1 LHYLA
6 ANKLKQSHKNSF
18 LAQHDEIKRKKWI
31 GLTPWSD
38 RCLAI
43 LWIARNDWT
52 RITHFI
58 NTNTCCQLHKPLN
71 FTIITKRFETMR
83 PRGGGCTWIK
93 SWWGTEMPTYTDQK
107 ISNRIS
113 NVNYKILNEL
123 KKGIVC
129 NDASQRMRC
138 QICFLISQRTRQK
151 KATKTDLFFDMTLKI
166 NLTCRSLALFL
177 HLLCCML
184 HKINVFESQNVH

>member
-1 LHYLA
+1 MLLEINESKKTQKQQSNEINEHWLWWIK
-6 ANKLKQSHKNSF
+6 NK
-18 LAQHDEIKRKKWI
+18 
-31 GLTPWSD
+31 
-38 RCLAI
+38 
-43 LWIARNDWT
+43 
-52 RITHFI
+52 
-58 NTNTCCQLHKPLN
+58 
-71 FTIITKRFETMR
+71 TI
-83 PRGGGCTWIK
+83 GGCTWIK

-113 NVNYKILNEL
+113 KILNEL

-177 HLLCCML
+177 HLLCCTRL
-184 HKINVFESQNVH
+184 TFLNHKMSTNTRAYFLLWT